1 MFGCL
6 APRIDSFRRT
16 AGYSTSEARLF
27 INQQIRLVEE
37 VELLVISVQQKKICC
52 FYFFFFFLMAA
63 EAKVA
68 VKQSQESRLYR

>member
-52 FYFFFFFLMAA
+52 YMNTDIDFFFLSFFFFF
-63 EAKVA
+63 
-68 VKQSQESRLYR
+68 